1 MRFSRFSRFLGGA
14 SRGRAGAWCGLPAG
28 EHARSFWLFR
38 ASRPIH
44 QSCPRTTVCAD
55 VMRVGSRSRVVIP
68 APAWSKQIKDRLSG
82 VAPYRYPPATSSRF
96 HGHLQWME
104 SQFTCTGRRRSLL
117 FVLCAR
123 QQMVVCVLIVI
134 VRIYMIVGSVKS
146 SLGSIHPLAQRSSDR
161 PDYLP
166 QHFDGQLSP
175 RLRWSS
181 RSLRPTILCTDVG
194 G

>member
-1 MRFSRFSRFLGGA
+1 MTVPGGGEVGPPSPSISWSHTQRGFRGFSRFLGGA
-14 SRGRAGAWCGLPAG
+14 SRGRGGAWCGLTAG

-44 QSCPRTTVCAD
+44 PSCPRTTVCAD

-104 SQFTCTGRRRSLL
+104 SQFTCTGRRRSLF
-117 FVLCAR
+117 FVRGL
-123 QQMVVCVLIVI
+123 
-134 VRIYMIVGSVKS
+134 S
-146 SLGSIHPLAQRSSDR
+146 S
-161 PDYLP
+161 YLWWWWC
-166 QHFDGQLSP
+166 G
-175 RLRWSS
+175 
-181 RSLRPTILCTDVG
+181 CC
-194 G
+194 